1 MKKGDVLRLAA
12 ATVVFGSCFGPA
24 MAGEA
29 KKPAGVVEL
38 FTSQGCSSCP
48 PADAILQDLARKGE
62 VVALSYHVDYWD
74 YLGWQDTLATPDN
87 TARQYDYAKA
97 FGVRSVYTPQAVI
110 NGRTHVNGSSR
121 ADIDSTLGGF
131 AKSGEGLSVDIKVM
145 RAGDSV
151 VIDAG
156 EGAAQQEGQIVLVYY
171 DPARPVV
178 IDRGEN
184 NGETIT
190 YWNSVTAIQAAGM
203 WHGAAARYEFPASEI
218 AKKGAGGCA
227 VLLQSTG
234 KNGLPGPILGAALIG
249 GQAN

>member
-12 ATVVFGSCFGPA
+12 ATVVFGSCFGPT
-24 MAGEA
+24 MADEA
-29 KKPAGVVEL
+29 KSRWRLEL
-38 FTSQGCSSCP
+38 FTSEGCSSCP
-48 PADAILQDLARKGE
+48 PADAILQDLAKKGE
-62 VVALSYHVDYWD
+62 VVALSYHVDYRD

-121 ADIDSTLGGF
+121 ADIDFTLGGF

-184 NGETIT
+184 NGETIN
-190 YWNSVTAIQAAGM
+190 YWNWVTAILGAG
-203 WHGAAARYEFPASEI
+203 HVARRRRALRVSGQRDRQEGRRRLCRAAAVDRRERPS
-218 AKKGAGGCA
+218 
-227 VLLQSTG
+227 
-234 KNGLPGPILGAALIG
+234 PGRSSAQP
-249 GQAN
+249 